1 MGRAEPLPAEDL
13 AGSDPARKA
22 SELCELLESYLEPSQ
37 VQLVYRAYRFG
48 AEAHQGQRRL
58 SGEPYITHPL
68 AVAKILA
75 EMRLDA
81 PSIIAAILH
90 DVIEDTPTAKEQVA
104 QEFSAEVAELVDGV
118 SKLTQIDFRSKA
130 EAQAE
135 NFRKMVL
142 AMSRDIRVILI
153 KLADRLHNMRTI
165 WVMPPHKRR
174 RIARETLEIYAPIA
188 QRLGINTI
196 RVELEDL
203 GFAAMYPMRYRVLKE
218 KLKRQRGSQSELIA
232 HVAEA
237 MEARMA
243 EMAIR
248 GTVIGREKHLWSIY
262 QKMRSKN
269 QNFKDIF
276 DVYGFRI
283 IVEDVDT
290 CYRMLGVLHSLYKP
304 KPGRVKDYIAIPK
317 INGYQSLHTS
327 LLGPRRIRLEA
338 QIRTAEMDK
347 VAEAGI
353 AAHWMYK
360 ENEQVSNT
368 AQARAREWVKGLLEM
383 QSSSGTSL
391 EFIENV
397 KIDLQPDEVY
407 VFTPKGDIMKL
418 PRGAT
423 VIDFA
428 YAVHSDV
435 GDGCIAAMIDHR
447 LTPLRTVLTTGQT
460 VEIIT
465 APGARPNPAWLDF
478 VVTGKARSAIRQSL
492 KRLRGEAAAS
502 LGKRLLDQSLAALS
516 LSVDTL
522 DSEQVEAALKGLGVT
537 DLTMLYEE
545 VGLGQRMPWLVAQR
559 LSGITPVE
567 EPPHAKPDGQRL
579 VIRGTEGAVVSFA
592 RCCRPIP
599 GDPIVGFA
607 SAGRGVVIHHR
618 DCRNV
623 REYQNQPDKWIDVQ
637 WEREVE
643 GEFPVVLAVDVVNRR
658 GVLAELATTISELD
672 SDIESVQVDEKE
684 GMITTIRFTIGVRN
698 RVHLAR
704 IMRRLR
710 VLGSVLKIARRRG

>member
-1 MGRAEPLPAEDL
+1 
-13 AGSDPARKA
+13 
-22 SELCELLESYLEPSQ
+22 
-37 VQLVYRAYRFG
+37 
-48 AEAHQGQRRL
+48 
-58 SGEPYITHPL
+58 
-68 AVAKILA
+68 
-75 EMRLDA
+75 
-81 PSIIAAILH
+81 
-90 DVIEDTPTAKEQVA
+90 
-104 QEFSAEVAELVDGV
+104 
-118 SKLTQIDFRSKA
+118 
-130 EAQAE
+130 
-135 NFRKMVL
+135 
-142 AMSRDIRVILI
+142 
-153 KLADRLHNMRTI
+153 
-165 WVMPPHKRR
+165 
-174 RIARETLEIYAPIA
+174 
-188 QRLGINTI
+188 
-196 RVELEDL
+196 
-203 GFAAMYPMRYRVLKE
+203 
-218 KLKRQRGSQSELIA
+218 
-232 HVAEA
+232 
-237 MEARMA
+237 
-243 EMAIR
+243 
-248 GTVIGREKHLWSIY
+248 
-262 QKMRSKN
+262 
-269 QNFKDIF
+269 
-276 DVYGFRI
+276 
-283 IVEDVDT
+283 
-290 CYRMLGVLHSLYKP
+290 
-304 KPGRVKDYIAIPK
+304 
-317 INGYQSLHTS
+317 
-327 LLGPRRIRLEA
+327 
-338 QIRTAEMDK
+338 
-347 VAEAGI
+347 
-353 AAHWMYK
+353 
-360 ENEQVSNT
+360 
-368 AQARAREWVKGLLEM
+368 
-383 QSSSGTSL
+383 
-391 EFIENV
+391 
-397 KIDLQPDEVY
+397 
-407 VFTPKGDIMKL
+407 
-418 PRGAT
+418 
-423 VIDFA
+423 
-428 YAVHSDV
+428 
-435 GDGCIAAMIDHR
+435 MIDHR

-658 GVLAELATTISELD
+658 GVLAELATTISELG